1 MGYYNANPAERI
13 EPKFLSD
20 TITAT
25 PAAIEA
31 ICPDTAADLLYR
43 HFMGDWGDVDDH
55 DRKVNEEALVNNE
68 RLMSVF
74 KSDDHPTIWII
85 TERGHEVTTVLTPND
100 Y

>member
-1 MGYYNANPAERI
+1 
-13 EPKFLSD
+13 
-20 TITAT
+20 
-25 PAAIEA
+25 
-31 ICPDTAADLLYR
+31 
-43 HFMGDWGDVDDH
+43 MGDWGDVDDH